1 MAKARAAMRVFMV
14 GLHIWTVV
22 LALHRRLRP
31 ISRRLRAEPWQRRRP
46 RHVPAITDS
55 GRFRT
60 IQIRH
65 GAGGIFCAADS
76 VCSLSPFGERV
87 GGRVLPPPP
96 TAPHPPCP
104 FLHVTKTS
112 SPRPGGSRAGDFPRW
127 TLIADGS

>member
-31 ISRRLRAEPWQRRRP
+31 ISRRLRPEPWQRRRP
-46 RHVPAITDS
+46 RHVTAITDS

-65 GAGGIFCAADS
+65 GAGEIFRAANS

-87 GGRVLPPPP
+87 GVRGLPPPLTDP
-96 TAPHPPCP
+96 NPPRP
-104 FLHVTKTS
+104 FLHVAKTS
-112 SPRPGGSRAGDFPRW
+112 SPLPGGERARAATARPRNV
-127 TLIADGS
+127 TL